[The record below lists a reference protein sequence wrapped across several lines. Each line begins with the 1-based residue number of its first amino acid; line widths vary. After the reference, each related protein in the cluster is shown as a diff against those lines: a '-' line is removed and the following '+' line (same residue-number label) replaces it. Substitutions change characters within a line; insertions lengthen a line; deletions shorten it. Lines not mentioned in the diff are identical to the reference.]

1 MINSKYLAGAR
12 ALVAAAALGLIAASC
27 SGGSSSEV
35 TITTAVSTTTAV
47 AEKTTTSTA
56 SSATTSTVPV
66 PSTTLAPDV
75 PRQPLTGMP
84 VESEADITDRPALAV
99 KIDNA
104 PAARRNHS
112 GLAVADVVFE
122 EKVEG
127 SLTRFAAVF
136 HSQDAD
142 PVGPIRSGR
151 EQDVNLLSS
160 LNEPLFGWSGGN
172 PGVTRLI
179 RASFLVDVGALS
191 NFGSYYRG
199 PGSAPHNLY
208 SDTASLYALTPQDN
222 PGAPS
227 RQFEFLDDGTAF
239 AGDVAKNLSFSIG
252 SVDIAWDWNADE
264 GRYERSQEGEKHV
277 DKTYGQIGAQNVIV
291 LGVDY
296 RQSSIDSNAPEA
308 VSLGEGQASVFS
320 NGEVITGRW
329 QKELAVYNFVLTD
342 DDGNPIKLTP
352 GQTWI
357 ELVEVGSPGDPADI
371 TIE

>member
-1 MINSKYLAGAR
+1 MTNSKYLAGAAAL
-12 ALVAAAALGLIAASC
+12 ALVAVAC
-27 SGGSSSEV
+27 SGGSSPEV
-35 TITTAVSTTTAV
+35 AITTVTSTTNAV
-47 AEKTTTSTA
+47 LETTTTSTMP
-56 SSATTSTVPV
+56 SGTTSTMPV

-75 PRQPLTGMP
+75 LRQPLNGVP
-84 VESEADITDRPALAV
+84 VASEADIPDRPALAV

-104 PAARRNHS
+104 PPARRNHS
-112 GLAVADVVFE
+112 GLAIADVVFE

-172 PGVTRLI
+172 QGVTRLI
-179 RASFLVDVGALS
+179 RSSFLVDVGAPS
-191 NFGSYYRG
+191 NPGSYYRG

-208 SDTASLYALTPQDN
+208 SDTASLFALTPEDS
-222 PGAPS
+222 PGAPT
-227 RQFEFLDDGTAF
+227 RQFEFLDDGKVF
-239 AGDVAKNLSFSIG
+239 AGDVAKRVSFAIG
-252 SVDIAWDWNADE
+252 SIDIVWDWNANE
-264 GRYERSQEGEKHV
+264 GRYERTQEGEKHV

-291 LGVDY
+291 LAVDY

-308 VSLGEGQASVFS
+308 VTLGEGQASVFS

-342 DDGNPIKLTP
+342 DNGNPIKLTP

-357 ELVEVGSPGDPADI
+357 ELVEVGSPGDQADI

>member
-1 MINSKYLAGAR
+1 MTNSKYLAGAAAL
-12 ALVAAAALGLIAASC
+12 ALVAVAC
-27 SGGSSSEV
+27 SGGSSPEV
-35 TITTAVSTTTAV
+35 AITTVTSTTNAV
-47 AEKTTTSTA
+47 LETTTTSTMP
-56 SSATTSTVPV
+56 SGTTSTMPV

-75 PRQPLTGMP
+75 LRQPLTGVP
-84 VESEADITDRPALAV
+84 VASEADIPDRPALAV

-104 PAARRNHS
+104 PPARRNHS
-112 GLAVADVVFE
+112 GLAIADVVFE

-172 PGVTRLI
+172 QGVTRLI
-179 RASFLVDVGALS
+179 RSSFLVDVGAPS
-191 NFGSYYRG
+191 NPGSYYRG

-208 SDTASLYALTPQDN
+208 SDTASLFALTPEDS
-222 PGAPS
+222 PGAPT
-227 RQFEFLDDGTAF
+227 RQFEFLDDGKVF
-239 AGDVAKNLSFSIG
+239 AGDVAKRVSFAIG
-252 SVDIAWDWNADE
+252 SIDIVWDWNANE
-264 GRYERSQEGEKHV
+264 GRYERTQEGEKHV

-291 LGVDY
+291 LAVDY

-308 VSLGEGQASVFS
+308 VTLGEGQASVFS

-342 DDGNPIKLTP
+342 DNGNPIKLTP

-357 ELVEVGSPGDPADI
+357 ELVEVGSPGDQADI

>member
-1 MINSKYLAGAR
+1 MTNSKYLAGAAAL
-12 ALVAAAALGLIAASC
+12 ALVAAAC
-27 SGGSSSEV
+27 SGGSSPEATITTV
-35 TITTAVSTTTAV
+35 TSATTAVSET
-47 AEKTTTSTA
+47 TTTSTA
-56 SSATTSTVPV
+56 PSSTTSTISV

-75 PRQPLTGMP
+75 ARQPLTGVP
-84 VESEADITDRPALAV
+84 VESEADITDRAALAV
-99 KIDNA
+99 KIDNQA
-104 PAARRNHS
+104 AARRNHS
-112 GLAVADVVFE
+112 GLAVADLVFE

-127 SLTRFAAVF
+127 GVTRFAAVF

-172 PGVTRLI
+172 PGVTRLV
-179 RASFLVDVGALS
+179 RASFLVDVGAPL

-208 SDTASLYALTPQDN
+208 SDTASLYALTPEDH
-222 PGAPS
+222 PGAPP
-227 RQFEFLDDGTAF
+227 RQFEFLDDGKVF
-239 AGDVAKNLSFSIG
+239 SGDAAKKVSFRIG
-252 SVDIAWDWNADE
+252 SIDIMWDWNADE
-264 GRYERSQEGEKHV
+264 GRYERSQEGSKHV

-291 LGVDY
+291 LAVDY
-296 RQSSIDSNAPEA
+296 RQSSIDSQAPEA
-308 VSLGEGQASVFS
+308 VTLGGGQATVFS

-329 QKELAVYNFVLTD
+329 QKDLAIYNFVLTD
-342 DDGNPIKLTP
+342 NNGDPIKLTP

-357 ELVEVGSPGDPADI
+357 ELVEVGTSGDPADL

>member
-1 MINSKYLAGAR
+1 MTHSKYLAGAAAL
-12 ALVAAAALGLIAASC
+12 ALVAAAC
-27 SGGSSSEV
+27 SGGSSPEAA
-35 TITTAVSTTTAV
+35 ITTIPTVASTTAAV
-47 AEKTTTSTA
+47 AETTTTTITSATTTSTI
-56 SSATTSTVPV
+56 PV

-75 PRQPLTGMP
+75 PRLPLTGMFA
-84 VESEADITDRPALAV
+84 ESEGGVTNRPALAV

-112 GLAVADVVFE
+112 GIAVADVVFE

-127 SLTRFAAVF
+127 GLTRFAVVF

-179 RASFLVDVGALS
+179 RASFLVDVGAPS
-191 NFGSYYRG
+191 NSGSYYRG

-208 SDTASLYALTPQDN
+208 SANASLYALAPADN

-227 RQFEFLDDGTAF
+227 LQFGFLDDGTVF
-239 AGDVAKNLSFSIG
+239 AGDVAKKVSFTIG
-252 SVDIAWDWNADE
+252 NVDIGWDWNADE
-264 GRYERSQEGEKHV
+264 GRYERSQEGTKHV

-291 LGVDY
+291 LAVDY
-296 RQSSIDSNAPEA
+296 RQSSIDSNAPE
-308 VSLGEGQASVFS
+308 VVVLGEGQASVFS

-357 ELVEVGSPGDPADI
+357 ELVEVGSPGDPADV

>member
-1 MINSKYLAGAR
+1 MTNSKYLAGAAAL
-12 ALVAAAALGLIAASC
+12 ALVAAAC
-27 SGGSSSEV
+27 SGGSSPEV
-35 TITTAVSTTTAV
+35 AITTVTSTTTAV
-47 AEKTTTSTA
+47 LETTSTTP
-56 SSATTSTVPV
+56 SGSTSAMPV

-75 PRQPLTGMP
+75 PRQPLTGVP
-84 VESEADITDRPALAV
+84 VASEADIADRPALAV

-104 PAARRNHS
+104 PPARRNHS

-160 LNEPLFGWSGGN
+160 LNQPLFGWSGGN

-179 RASFLVDVGALS
+179 RSSFLVDVGAPS
-191 NFGSYYRG
+191 NSGSYYRG

-208 SDTASLYALTPQDN
+208 SDTASLYALTPEDS
-222 PGAPS
+222 PGAPT
-227 RQFEFLDDGTAF
+227 RQFEFLDDGKFF
-239 AGDVAKNLSFSIG
+239 AGDVAKRVSFAIG
-252 SVDIAWDWNADE
+252 SIDIVWDWNAGE
-264 GRYERSQEGEKHV
+264 GRYERTQEGEKHV

-291 LGVDY
+291 LAVDY

-308 VSLGEGQASVFS
+308 VTLGEGQASVFS

-342 DDGNPIKLTP
+342 DNGNPIKLTP
-352 GQTWI
+352 GQTWV
-357 ELVEVGSPGDPADI
+357 ELVEVGSPGDLADI
-371 TIE
+371 TVE